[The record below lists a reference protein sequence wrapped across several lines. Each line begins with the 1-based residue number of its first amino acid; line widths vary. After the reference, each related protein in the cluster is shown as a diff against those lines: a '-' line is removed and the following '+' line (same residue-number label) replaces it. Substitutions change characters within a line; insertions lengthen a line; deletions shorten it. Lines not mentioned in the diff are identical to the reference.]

1 MIEAAIW
8 EVCPETLESC
18 RSTSVWS
25 CSALCEC
32 KLDWGY
38 IIGRV
43 HSTLSSSLKML
54 LEEANQKREGE
65 ERGRLLKLLTFVDAA
80 SLVAEIWTVVHFVTL
95 FSAVNA
101 GAVAALELIRTAGQ
115 HSCKTEACSCRTINP
130 VVIPPSVSYLL
141 NESTDNQ
148 VKRF

>member
-32 KLDWGY
+32 RLDWGY
-38 IIGRV
+38 MIGRV
-43 HSTLSSSLKML
+43 HSTLSSSHKIL

-101 GAVAALELIRTAGQ
+101 GAVATLELIRTAGQ
-115 HSCKTEACSCRTINP
+115 HSCKTEARLCRTINP
-130 VVIPPSVSYLL
+130 VVIPPSVSY
-141 NESTDNQ
+141 NIY
-148 VKRF
+148 